1 MNYIELLKTTSA
13 KYNSIVCLGLDP
25 VIEDIPLKK
34 GSAGEKIAEFY
45 EGILNAIIGAK
56 VYPASIKPNY
66 AFYAQYGFD
75 GLEALHKIIRLYRG
89 AGFPVI
95 LDVKRGDIGKTAEAY
110 SREAFA
116 FFEADAVTLSPYM
129 GYDSISPFIKNY
141 PDKGYYVLNKTSN
154 KSSGD
159 MQDIDTNGE
168 PVFIHVSRKILDW
181 YHPGIGAVVGA
192 TYPEQLER
200 IEGIFRTSGKEV
212 PLLIPG
218 VGSQGGSVADVM
230 KVLKSGDW
238 RLHRINSS
246 SAINYAYKKYS
257 GLDYAR
263 AAVKALGELNEEI
276 GASIGYD

>member
-1 MNYIELLKTTSA
+1 MNYLEQLKTDA
-13 KYNSIVCLGLDP
+13 DRYGSIVCLGLDP
-25 VIEDIPLKK
+25 VIGDIPLKS
-34 GSAGEKIAEFY
+34 GTAGEKIAEFY
-45 EGILNAIIGAK
+45 EGILNAMVGAK

-75 GLEALHKIIRLYRG
+75 GLQALHKVIRLYRD

-95 LDVKRGDIGKTAEAY
+95 LDVKRGDIGKTADAY
-110 SREAFA
+110 SREAFE

-141 PDKGYYVLNKTSN
+141 PEKGYYILNKTSN

-159 MQDIDTNGE
+159 LQDIDTNGE
-168 PVFIHVSRKILDW
+168 PVYIHVCRKILDW

-192 TYPEQLER
+192 TYPEQLEK
-200 IEGIFRTSGKEV
+200 IEGIFRASGKEV
-212 PLLIPG
+212 PMLIPG

-246 SAINYAYKKYS
+246 SAINYAYRKHP

-263 AAVKALGELNEEI
+263 AAVKALGELNDEI
-276 GASIGYD
+276 GACI